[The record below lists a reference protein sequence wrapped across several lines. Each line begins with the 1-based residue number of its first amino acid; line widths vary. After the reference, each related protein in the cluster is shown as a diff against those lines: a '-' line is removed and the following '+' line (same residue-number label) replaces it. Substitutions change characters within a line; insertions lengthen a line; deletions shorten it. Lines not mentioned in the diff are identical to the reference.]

1 MSSHVLEE
9 DVTGSPDRSQTMLV
23 WHQETFLATKP
34 VERTTAMGESGGQ
47 QFLEIP
53 EDVDL
58 ILSWCKR
65 TAL

>member
-1 MSSHVLEE
+1 MSSYVSEE
-9 DVTGSPDRSQTMLV
+9 DVTGSSDKCQTMSV
-23 WHQETFLATKP
+23 WHRETFLATKP
-34 VERTTAMGESGGQ
+34 VERTTAMGESGRQ